1 MAHVPNPIRES
12 VISVVPKGIFFI
24 CLHYPSYSSSN
35 CSTSFLFFT
44 PVVAPM
50 LRTEIA
56 AVALAKRAHSR
67 RFLPSNSAAIKP
79 GSKVIARTNGVDGG
93 YSLRPPAPSSS
104 CHHA

>member
-44 PVVAPM
+44 PVVAPT

-56 AVALAKRAHSR
+56 AVALAKRAQVMT
-67 RFLPSNSAAIKP
+67 P
-79 GSKVIARTNGVDGG
+79 T
-93 YSLRPPAPSSS
+93 Y
-104 CHHA
+104 